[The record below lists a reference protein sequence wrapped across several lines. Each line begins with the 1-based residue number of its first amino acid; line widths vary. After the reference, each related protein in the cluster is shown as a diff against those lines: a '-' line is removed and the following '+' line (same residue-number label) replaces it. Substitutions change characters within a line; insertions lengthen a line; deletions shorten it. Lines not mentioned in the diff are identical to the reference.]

1 MEEER
6 KNKPKTDIDMK
17 KLIRYAWVVFL
28 LFCCCVLF
36 YFAVYRYEGVGAGL
50 SKIIGALQPIT
61 FGLVIAYLMNPVMMF
76 VERNMLRLLEGR
88 LATRKK
94 ERKAARLIG
103 TVCAIVIFILIVA
116 MLIYMMIPQLI
127 ESISGMINTLP
138 EQTERF
144 IAWFDDFTK
153 LENKWTDMLEEG
165 MMSAATYLEDW
176 AKTSLLPNIQSYVGS
191 VTSGVISV
199 VKVVVNFLVGLIVAV
214 YVLIGKERFVGQAK
228 KMVYAVF
235 KPARGNVVI
244 EVVRKS
250 HEIFGGFI
258 SGKILDSIIIGLLCY
273 IGLVILDMPY
283 ALLVSAFVGLTNVI
297 PFFGPF
303 IGAIPSVIIIA
314 LAEPIK
320 GLYFVIF
327 VLVLQQLDGNVIG
340 PKILGDSTGLNSFWV
355 VFAIMVG
362 GGLFGFAGMLLGV
375 PTFAVIYYLVSRVVN
390 YALRRRKLPEDT
402 KEYVRLDKVDA
413 KTNEMFY
420 PVREGAVDEMEKAE
434 EEFFEAEEKIPED
447 TGESGEEPEE
457 GQDQQILK

>member
-6 KNKPKTDIDMK
+6 IKKSKTEIDMK
-17 KLIRYAWVVFL
+17 KVVRYAGIVFV

-36 YFAVYRYEGVGAGL
+36 YFAVYRYEGVGAGV
-50 SKIIGALQPIT
+50 SKFVKALQPII

-76 VERNMLRLLEGR
+76 VERNVLRLLNGR
-88 LATRKK
+88 LATRRK
-94 ERKAARLIG
+94 ERKIARVVG

-116 MLIYMMIPQLI
+116 LLIYMMIPQLI

-153 LENKWTDMLEEG
+153 LENQWTKMLEEG
-165 MMSAATYLEDW
+165 MMSAATYLEEW
-176 AKTSLLPNIQSYVGS
+176 AKTSFLPNIQSYVGS
-191 VTSGVISV
+191 VTSGVISA
-199 VKVVVNFLVGLIVAV
+199 VKVLVNFLVGLIVAV
-214 YVLIGKERFVGQAK
+214 YVLMSKERFVGQAK
-228 KMVYAVF
+228 KIVYAVF
-235 KPARGNVVI
+235 KPVRGNVII

-273 IGLVILDMPY
+273 IGLVVLDMPY

-355 VFAIMVG
+355 IFAIMVG

-390 YALRRRKLPEDT
+390 YLLRKRRLPEDT
-402 KEYVRLDKVDA
+402 ADYVRLDKVDA
-413 KTNEMFY
+413 KNNEMLY
-420 PVREGAVDEMEKAE
+420 PQREGDVDEMEKTQA
-434 EEFFEAEEKIPED
+434 EFFEQEEDSEER
-447 TGESGEEPEE
+447 TEESTEESK
-457 GQDQQILK
+457 GKSDQ

>member
-6 KNKPKTDIDMK
+6 IKKSKTEIDMK
-17 KLIRYAWVVFL
+17 KVVRYAGSIFV

-36 YFAVYRYEGVGAGL
+36 YFAVYRYEGVGAGV
-50 SKIIGALQPIT
+50 SKFMKALQPII

-76 VERNMLRLLEGR
+76 VERNVLRLLNGR

-94 ERKAARLIG
+94 ERKIARVVG

-116 MLIYMMIPQLI
+116 LLIYMMIPQLI

-153 LENKWTDMLEEG
+153 LENQWTKMLEEG
-165 MMSAATYLEDW
+165 MMSAATYLEEW
-176 AKTSLLPNIQSYVGS
+176 AKTSFLPNIQSYVGS
-191 VTSGVISV
+191 VTSGVISA
-199 VKVVVNFLVGLIVAV
+199 VKVLVNFLVGLIVAV
-214 YVLIGKERFVGQAK
+214 YVLLGKERFVGQAK
-228 KMVYAVF
+228 KIVYAVF
-235 KPARGNVVI
+235 KPVRGNVII

-273 IGLVILDMPY
+273 IGLVVLNMPY

-355 VFAIMVG
+355 IFAIMVG

-390 YALRRRKLPEDT
+390 YLLRKRRLPEDT
-402 KEYVRLDKVDA
+402 ADYVRLDKVDA
-413 KTNEMFY
+413 KNNEMLY
-420 PVREGAVDEMEKAE
+420 PQREGDVDEMEKTQA
-434 EEFFEAEEKIPED
+434 EFFEQEEDSKEC
-447 TGESGEEPEE
+447 TEESTEESKDKS
-457 GQDQQILK
+457 DQ

>member
-6 KNKPKTDIDMK
+6 IKKSKTEIDMK
-17 KLIRYAWVVFL
+17 KVVRYAGIVFV

-36 YFAVYRYEGVGAGL
+36 YFAVYRYEGVGAGV
-50 SKIIGALQPIT
+50 SKFMKALQPII

-76 VERNMLRLLEGR
+76 VERNVLRLLNGR
-88 LATRKK
+88 LATRRK
-94 ERKAARLIG
+94 ERKIARVVG

-116 MLIYMMIPQLI
+116 LLIYMMIPQLI

-153 LENKWTDMLEEG
+153 LENQWTKMLEEG
-165 MMSAATYLEDW
+165 MMSAATYLEEW
-176 AKTSLLPNIQSYVGS
+176 AKTSFLPNIQSYVGS
-191 VTSGVISV
+191 VTSGVISA
-199 VKVVVNFLVGLIVAV
+199 VKVLVNFLVGLIVAV
-214 YVLIGKERFVGQAK
+214 YVLMSKERFVGQAK
-228 KMVYAVF
+228 KIVYAVF
-235 KPARGNVVI
+235 KPVRGNVII

-273 IGLVILDMPY
+273 IGLVVLDMPY

-355 VFAIMVG
+355 IFAIMVG

-390 YALRRRKLPEDT
+390 YLLRKRRLPEDT
-402 KEYVRLDKVDA
+402 ADYVRLDKVDA
-413 KTNEMFY
+413 KNNEMLY
-420 PVREGAVDEMEKAE
+420 PQREGDVDEMEKTQA
-434 EEFFEAEEKIPED
+434 EFFEQEEDSEER
-447 TGESGEEPEE
+447 TEESTEESKDKS
-457 GQDQQILK
+457 DQ

>member
-6 KNKPKTDIDMK
+6 IKKSKTEIDMK
-17 KLIRYAWVVFL
+17 KVVRYAGIVFV

-36 YFAVYRYEGVGAGL
+36 YFAVYRYEGVGAGV
-50 SKIIGALQPIT
+50 SKFVKALQPII

-76 VERNMLRLLEGR
+76 VERNVLRLLNGR
-88 LATRKK
+88 LATRRK
-94 ERKAARLIG
+94 ERKVARVIG

-116 MLIYMMIPQLI
+116 LLIYMMIPQLI

-153 LENKWTDMLEEG
+153 LENQWTKMLEEG
-165 MMSAATYLEDW
+165 MMSAATYLEEW
-176 AKTSLLPNIQSYVGS
+176 AKTSFLPNIQSYVGS
-191 VTSGVISV
+191 VTSGVISA
-199 VKVVVNFLVGLIVAV
+199 VKVLVNFLVGLIVAV
-214 YVLIGKERFVGQAK
+214 YVLLGKERFVGQAK
-228 KMVYAVF
+228 KIVYAVF
-235 KPARGNVVI
+235 KPVRGNVII

-273 IGLVILDMPY
+273 IGLVVLDMPY

-355 VFAIMVG
+355 IFAIMVG

-390 YALRRRKLPEDT
+390 YLLRKRRLPEDT
-402 KEYVRLDKVDA
+402 ADYVRLDKVDA
-413 KTNEMFY
+413 KNNEMLY
-420 PVREGAVDEMEKAE
+420 PQREGDVDEMEKTQA
-434 EEFFEAEEKIPED
+434 EFFEQEEDSEERAEESTE
-447 TGESGEEPEE
+447 ESKDKS
-457 GQDQQILK
+457 DQ

>member
-6 KNKPKTDIDMK
+6 IKKSKTEIDMK
-17 KLIRYAWVVFL
+17 KIVRYAGIVFV

-36 YFAVYRYEGVGAGL
+36 YFAVYRYEGVGAGV
-50 SKIIGALQPIT
+50 SKFMKALQPII

-76 VERNMLRLLEGR
+76 VERNVLRLLDGR

-94 ERKAARLIG
+94 EKKVARVIG

-116 MLIYMMIPQLI
+116 LLIYMMIPQLI

-138 EQTERF
+138 EQTEHF

-153 LENKWTDMLEEG
+153 LENQWTKMLEEG
-165 MMSAATYLEDW
+165 MMSAATYLEEW
-176 AKTSLLPNIQSYVGS
+176 AKTSFLPNIQSYVGS
-191 VTSGVISV
+191 VTSGVISA
-199 VKVVVNFLVGLIVAV
+199 VKVLVNFLVGLIVAV
-214 YVLIGKERFVGQAK
+214 YVLLGKERFVGQAK
-228 KMVYAVF
+228 KIVYAVF
-235 KPARGNVVI
+235 KPVRGNVII

-273 IGLVILDMPY
+273 IGLVVLDMPY

-355 VFAIMVG
+355 IFAIMVG

-390 YALRRRKLPEDT
+390 YLLRKRRLPEDT
-402 KEYVRLDKVDA
+402 ADYVWLDKVDA
-413 KTNEMFY
+413 KNNEMLY
-420 PVREGAVDEMEKAE
+420 PQREGDVDEMEKTQA
-434 EEFFEAEEKIPED
+434 EFFEQEEDSEER
-447 TGESGEEPEE
+447 TEESTEESK
-457 GQDQQILK
+457 GKSDQ

>member
-6 KNKPKTDIDMK
+6 IKKSKTEIDMK
-17 KLIRYAWVVFL
+17 KVVRYAGIVFV

-36 YFAVYRYEGVGAGL
+36 YFAVYRYEGVGAGV
-50 SKIIGALQPIT
+50 SKFVKALQPII

-76 VERNMLRLLEGR
+76 VERNVLKLLNGR
-88 LATRKK
+88 LATRRK
-94 ERKAARLIG
+94 ERKVARVIG

-116 MLIYMMIPQLI
+116 LLIYMMIPQLI

-153 LENKWTDMLEEG
+153 LENQWTKMLEEG
-165 MMSAATYLEDW
+165 MMSAATYLEEW
-176 AKTSLLPNIQSYVGS
+176 AKTSFLPNIQSYVGS
-191 VTSGVISV
+191 VTSGVISA
-199 VKVVVNFLVGLIVAV
+199 VKVLVNFLVGLIVAV
-214 YVLIGKERFVGQAK
+214 YVLLGKERFVGQAK
-228 KMVYAVF
+228 KIVYAVF
-235 KPARGNVVI
+235 KPVRGNVII

-273 IGLVILDMPY
+273 IGLVVLDMPY

-355 VFAIMVG
+355 IFAIMVG

-390 YALRRRKLPEDT
+390 YLLRKRRLPEDT
-402 KEYVRLDKVDA
+402 ADYVRLDKVDA
-413 KTNEMFY
+413 KNNEMLY
-420 PVREGAVDEMEKAE
+420 PQREGDVDEMEKTQA
-434 EEFFEAEEKIPED
+434 EFFEQEEDSEER
-447 TGESGEEPEE
+447 TEESTEESKDKS
-457 GQDQQILK
+457 DQ

>member
-1 MEEER
+1 
-6 KNKPKTDIDMK
+6 MK
-17 KLIRYAWVVFL
+17 KVIRYAGIVFV

-36 YFAVYRYEGVGAGL
+36 YFAVYRYEGVGAGVG
-50 SKIIGALQPIT
+50 KFMKALQPII

-76 VERNMLRLLEGR
+76 VERNVLRLLEGR

-94 ERKAARLIG
+94 EKKVARVVG

-144 IAWFDDFTK
+144 IDWFDDFTK
-153 LENKWTDMLEEG
+153 LENQWTKMLEEG

-199 VKVVVNFLVGLIVAV
+199 VKVLVNFLVGLIVAV
-214 YVLIGKERFVGQAK
+214 YVLMGKERFVGQSK
-228 KMVYAVF
+228 KVVYAVF
-235 KPARGNVVI
+235 KPVRGNVII

-283 ALLVSAFVGLTNVI
+283 ALLVSAFVGLTNVV

-303 IGAIPSVIIIA
+303 IGAIPSVIIIT

-390 YALRRRKLPEDT
+390 YALRRRRLPEDT
-402 KEYVRLDKVDA
+402 VDYIRLDKVDA
-413 KTNEMFY
+413 ENNEMLY
-420 PVREGAVDEMEKAE
+420 PLREGSVDQMEKTEAD
-434 EEFFEAEEKIPED
+434 FFEQEEKMEEC
-447 TGESGEEPEE
+447 TEKSAQESKEKS
-457 GQDQQILK
+457 DH